1 MGCNRHCSSYF
12 TGLILCFC
20 SMVFLA
26 SCPGNGGAT
35 YSDGATYEAGGTGS
49 HSGASGSPN
58 SNTLSATDITSLA
71 SAGDTGKL
79 IKLLTAGQ
87 DSGKTTPVDI
97 PVSDMGLPAGTTGS
111 VTITMTVNGT
121 TRTYNASIEDDRVHF
136 DIPAVPSNSEV
147 SVRMDVRDT
156 DGKLLLTGSTSK
168 TVSGTEDALAVTLSD
183 KVPVPVT
190 VNCNALFFGFT
201 IPVGATTRTEVV
213 ESPSGSFSESLG
225 TNITLLNG
233 YAVTTDFKV
242 VSFPATSVTVTENTS
257 VTLLR
262 NSFDVCSVADRLNFR
277 IYTDET
283 YTPEYDTLYTEQY
296 IINGA
301 IAKGYL
307 TIVDAHIQVTSNIA
321 DPNAWRDLGPTD
333 MLGVTND
340 CRLRYKLK
348 AGGIT
353 SGEFFSPSVMA
364 QMHA

>member
-1 MGCNRHCSSYF
+1 MLYAMSRINAVSSNHCF
-12 TGLILCFC
+12 IRLMLCFC
-20 SMVFLA
+20 STLFLA

-35 YSDGATYEAGGTGS
+35 YSDGATYEAGGA
-49 HSGASGSPN
+49 GASGGPN
-58 SNTLSATDITSLA
+58 GNTLSATDITSLA

-97 PVSDMGLPAGTTGS
+97 SVADMGLPAGTTGS

-121 TRTYNASIEDDRVHF
+121 TRTYNASIEDDTVHF

-147 SVRMDVRDT
+147 SVRMDVRD
-156 DGKLLLTGSTSK
+156 GSGSLLLTGSTSK

-183 KVPVPVT
+183 KVTMPVT
-190 VNCNALFFGFT
+190 VNFDALFFGFT
-201 IPVGATTRTEVV
+201 ISPSSPARTEVV

-321 DPNAWRDLGPTD
+321 DPNAWYDLTGTLGPT
-333 MLGVTND
+333 NN
-340 CRLRYKLK
+340 CRLRYRIK

>member
-1 MGCNRHCSSYF
+1 MH
-12 TGLILCFC
+12 LILCFC

-26 SCPGNGGAT
+26 SCPGNGGSS
-35 YSDGATYEAGGTGS
+35 YSGGATYTGGTGAD
-49 HSGASGSPN
+49 GASGSPN
-58 SNTLSATDITSLA
+58 SDKLSAWDIKNMA
-71 SAGDTGKL
+71 DARDTGKL
-79 IKLLTAGQ
+79 ITLLTAGQ

-97 PVSDMGLPAGTTGS
+97 SVADMGLPAGTTGS

-121 TRTYNASIEDDRVHF
+121 TRTYNAGIEDDRVHF

-183 KVPVPVT
+183 KVTMPVSIDFD
-190 VNCNALFFGFT
+190 ALFFGFT
-201 IPVGATTRTEVV
+201 VSPSSPARTEVV
-213 ESPSGSFSESLG
+213 ESSSGSFSESLG
-225 TNITLLNG
+225 TSITLLNG

-262 NSFDVCSVADRLNFR
+262 NSFDVCSVKDRLNFR
-277 IYTDET
+277 IYTDGSYES
-283 YTPEYDTLYTEQY
+283 EYDVLYTEHT
-296 IINGA
+296 IINEA

-307 TIVDAHIQVTSNIA
+307 TIVDAHIQGTSNLA
-321 DPNAWRDLGPTD
+321 DPNAWYDFTGTSLGS
-333 MLGVTND
+333 TNH

>member
-1 MGCNRHCSSYF
+1 
-12 TGLILCFC
+12 
-20 SMVFLA
+20 
-26 SCPGNGGAT
+26 
-35 YSDGATYEAGGTGS
+35 
-49 HSGASGSPN
+49 
-58 SNTLSATDITSLA
+58 
-71 SAGDTGKL
+71 
-79 IKLLTAGQ
+79 
-87 DSGKTTPVDI
+87 
-97 PVSDMGLPAGTTGS
+97 MGLPAGTTGS

-147 SVRMDVRDT
+147 SVRMDVRD
-156 DGKLLLTGSTSK
+156 GSGSLLLTGSTSK

-183 KVPVPVT
+183 KVTMPVSIDFD
-190 VNCNALFFGFT
+190 ALFFGFT
-201 IPVGATTRTEVV
+201 VSPSSPARTEVV
-213 ESPSGSFSESLG
+213 ESSSGSFSESLG
-225 TNITLLNG
+225 TSITLLNG

-262 NSFDVCSVADRLNFR
+262 NPFDVCSVADRLNFR
-277 IYTDET
+277 IYTDES
-283 YTPEYDTLYTEQY
+283 YESEYDVSYSYAERT

-333 MLGVTND
+333 MLGPTND

>member
-26 SCPGNGGAT
+26 SCPGTGGRS
-35 YSDGATYEAGGTGS
+35 YSDGATYTGE
-49 HSGASGSPN
+49 SGASGSPN
-58 SNTLSATDITSLA
+58 GNTLSAWDIKNMA
-71 SAGDTGKL
+71 DARDTGSL
-79 IKLLTAGQ
+79 ITLLTAGQ
-87 DSGKTTPVDI
+87 DSGKTTSVDI
-97 PVSDMGLPAGTTGS
+97 SIADMGLPAGTTGS

-183 KVPVPVT
+183 KVTMPVT
-190 VNCNALFFGFT
+190 VNFDALFFGFT
-201 IPVGATTRTEVV
+201 VSSSSPARTEVV
-213 ESPSGSFSESLG
+213 ESSSGSFSESLG
-225 TNITLLNG
+225 TSITLLNG
-233 YAVTTDFKV
+233 YAVTADFKV

-262 NSFDVCSVADRLNFR
+262 YPFDVCSVADRLNFR
-277 IYTDET
+277 IYYTDES
-283 YTPEYDTLYTEQY
+283 YESEYDVSFAEHT
-296 IINGA
+296 IINEA

-321 DPNAWRDLGPTD
+321 DPNAWYDLTGALGPT
-333 MLGVTND
+333 NN